1 MGSPTSDSAS
11 NVNDVEDSN
20 KPPTPKDSR
29 HISVVTDSTT
39 EEKQYGN
46 TLDSKAPNEAGATL
60 QNPGRDL
67 EKGLVTGANPGAG
80 GAITTTEDVAAE
92 QQAKKDA
99 DIQQDPNLVNW
110 DGEDDPANPM
120 NWPEAMKWR
129 NIALLSF
136 TTLVTPLASSMFAP
150 GVPQILKAFG
160 TQDKMIATF
169 VVSVYVLGFA
179 FGPRKRKMAKLEIH
193 QAELTAS

>member
-11 NVNDVEDSN
+11 NVNDVEDGN
-20 KPPTPKDSR
+20 KPPIPEDSR
-29 HISVVTDSTT
+29 HISVVTNSTT
-39 EEKQYGN
+39 EEKQDGN
-46 TLDSKAPNEAGATL
+46 TLDSKATNEAGATL
-60 QNPGRDL
+60 QSPGRDL
-67 EKGLVTGANPGAG
+67 EKGLVAGANPRAR
-80 GAITTTEDVAAE
+80 GAITTTEDVEAE
-92 QQAKKDA
+92 QQAKKHA

-110 DGEDDPANPM
+110 DGEDDPANPL
-120 NWPEAMKWR
+120 NWPETTKWR

-179 FGPRKRKMAKLEIH
+179 FGPRKRKMAKLKIH

>member
-20 KPPTPKDSR
+20 KPPTPEDSR
-29 HISVVTDSTT
+29 HISVVTNSTT
-39 EEKQYGN
+39 EEKQDGN
-46 TLDSKAPNEAGATL
+46 TLDSKATNEAGATL
-60 QNPGRDL
+60 QDPGRDL
-67 EKGLVTGANPGAG
+67 EKGLVAGANPRTRGAM
-80 GAITTTEDVAAE
+80 ATTEDVEAE

-110 DGEDDPANPM
+110 DGEDDPANPL
-120 NWPEAMKWR
+120 NWPETTKWR

-179 FGPRKRKMAKLEIH
+179 FGPRKRKMAKLKIH